1 MWMVNNQRMQ
11 VLDTH
16 MINKAKVRGII
27 CEQKGK
33 IINYWVFGDWMMHD
47 HFRDYNLLNQP

>member
-1 MWMVNNQRMQ
+1 MVINQRMQ

-16 MINKAKVRGII
+16 MIHKANVRGII

-33 IINYWVFGDWMMHD
+33 AINYCVLGEWTMHD
-47 HFRDYNLLNQP
+47 HFRDYNILNQP